1 MAATRCEV
9 SVVVIPRDRP
19 GLLVPTVQSVLDQRD
34 TALEVLLAGISAEL
48 PTSDPRVLTV
58 DVDPRAGPA
67 AARNAGIRSAG
78 GEWVA
83 LLEEGDRWAPDRVRR
98 QLADPRTADA
108 VLAYAGHVVVR
119 WRGLDYALPAAPRGL
134 EERLRTANVVGPSSG
149 VLVRAEALRARG
161 GLDERLAVLDDW
173 RLWIELAGAGPA
185 AACADILAASVYDRT
200 APRLRFPRRAL
211 AELDLLRR
219 EGLVTDEGWLR
230 DATALAFDLRGTGRG
245 RQAAAIYLRTAL
257 ARRRPQDAL
266 RAASAVVRATR
277 QEAAAAL
284 VGPAWLRRTPT
295 PV

>member
-1 MAATRCEV
+1 MTSGACMPGRIGGMAATRCEV
-9 SVVVIPRDRP
+9 SVVVILRDRP

-34 TALEVLLAGISAEL
+34 TALEVLLAGMSTEL
-48 PTSDPRVLTV
+48 PSSDARVLTV

-67 AARNAGIRSAG
+67 AARTAGIRAAG

-83 LLEEGDRWAPDRVRR
+83 LLVEGDRWAPDRVRR

-108 VLAYAGHVVVR
+108 VLAYAGHVVAR
-119 WRGLDYALPAAPRGL
+119 WRGLDYALPADPRGL

-149 VLVRAEALRARG
+149 VLVRAEALRVRR

-185 AACADILAASVYDRT
+185 AACADILAASVYVWT

-219 EGLVTDEGWLR
+219 ESVVTDEGWLR
-230 DATALAFDLRGTGRG
+230 YATSQRVHIRWHG
-245 RQAAAIYLRTAL
+245 
-257 ARRRPQDAL
+257 
-266 RAASAVVRATR
+266 ASCTVRHSI
-277 QEAAAAL
+277 
-284 VGPAWLRRTPT
+284 GPVFAS
-295 PV
+295 